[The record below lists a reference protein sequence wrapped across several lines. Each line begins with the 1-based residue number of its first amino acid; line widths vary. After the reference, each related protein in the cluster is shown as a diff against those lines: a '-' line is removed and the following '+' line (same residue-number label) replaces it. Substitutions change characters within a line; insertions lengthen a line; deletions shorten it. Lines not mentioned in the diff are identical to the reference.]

1 MLMNTITTTT
11 TPTTTNGKE
20 EEEQEDSSKFVTI
33 FVKLLPEPNAEEH
46 KNLTRFQVRDPRARF
61 RFGKTCVF
69 RDVEKKTETV
79 LGVKKRVERET
90 GEKVETLRRGLFRFV
105 SVSSFSRSIDRREC
119 VLSSSSF
126 FFKKSFRGASVF
138 YLFHLIDGDASTFSS
153 LFSLSLSLRNKGG
166 TPEGVVLEDEKTLEE
181 CGITRSMGL
190 NEYLWVDSKEN
201 QEKYKEEKARMFKI
215 LPNHEKFMEEYA
227 AENPGKGDFD
237 ALSDEI
243 LEKGAPNKGSKLFK
257 ETISDEEYFKDA
269 EKIQAKVER
278 ELEEYNAK
286 EDEEREK
293 KSGKE
298 EQE

>member
-1 MLMNTITTTT
+1 MTTT
-11 TPTTTNGKE
+11 TPTTTPTTSDAANGKE
-20 EEEQEDSSKFVTI
+20 LEEDSKKIITI

-46 KNLTRFQVRDPRARF
+46 KNLTRFQVRDPRARY

-69 RDVEKKTETV
+69 RDVEKTTETV
-79 LGVKKRVERET
+79 LGVKRRVERET
-90 GEKVETLRRGLFRFV
+90 GEKVEMLRRGLFRFV
-105 SVSSFSRSIDRREC
+105 SNRERELCSSR
-119 VLSSSSF
+119 SSSF
-126 FFKKSFRGASVF
+126 FFLSFRCASVF
-138 YLFHLIDGDASTFSS
+138 LYLFHYSIDGDARRPFLIS
-153 LFSLSLSLRNKGG
+153 LLSLSLRNKGG

-190 NEYLWVDSKEN
+190 FEYLWVDSKEN

-227 AENPGKGDFD
+227 AEHPGKGDFD
-237 ALSDEI
+237 ALSDEF

-293 KSGKE
+293 KFGKE